1 MTRAIG
7 TPDAATPQPRWLD
20 DEEKRT
26 WLALLAMINLL
37 DDELDRQLQRDSGM
51 PQAYYM
57 VLAALSESPMHRMR
71 MSDLA
76 SSNNAS
82 QSRLTHAVNR
92 LVMAGWV
99 RREKCTSDRR
109 VVYAVLTDEGFEVVK
124 IAAPGH
130 VEAVRTTLF
139 DRLSPEQVRQL
150 RDISETVIGRR
161 GAIPPWPHPSAA
173 DYAADDTDERDDRDV
188 VEHGDGDGDR
198 ASHGDRVTS
207 LGTEVA
213 GHYLN

>member
-1 MTRAIG
+1 MEHMTAAIG
-7 TPDAATPQPRWLD
+7 TTEPAGLRPRWLD
-20 DEEKRT
+20 AQEKRT
-26 WLALLAMINLL
+26 WLALLAMINLI

-51 PQAYYM
+51 PHAYYM
-57 VLAALSESPMHRMR
+57 VLAALSESPGRKMR

-109 VVYAVLTDEGFEVVK
+109 VVYAVLTDEGYEVLKV
-124 IAAPGH
+124 AAPGH
-130 VEAVRTTLF
+130 VEAVRETLF

-150 RDISETVIGRR
+150 REISETVVAASGRPPYWPRTDGGGEEEADGGDVGSGEADGVSRDAGRR
-161 GAIPPWPHPSAA
+161 GGA
-173 DYAADDTDERDDRDV
+173 DVAERCELD
-188 VEHGDGDGDR
+188 
-198 ASHGDRVTS
+198 
-207 LGTEVA
+207 
-213 GHYLN
+213 